1 MRILME
7 HLTSILAG
15 LCISSFSHAAEQ
27 APVPIGHHTL
37 SGASNYLL
45 YNGCRPL
52 ENPKAIITLTT
63 EMNAGAGGFDFQFNA
78 NSLATEQNP
87 HGANADGA
95 PSSMGWQQ
103 YIINVRAGSAKN
115 TTDVSG
121 FLEPWPSSKQDE
133 SNGSDLVNRGGYHL
147 VTLADTPTPT
157 LPAGTRLE
165 ILLDTSPHDHS
176 VTGITFTVTLRGGVK
191 TIVLYPKSDYWNGK
205 TIALEGLALDKTLC
219 LANAKHPYNDK
230 RFCPDVKKGPRH
242 LQQKDL
248 TPVTSFQLDFAGPWF
263 NKGEG
268 TIDYEASGG
277 THLVPVLPDEKLNAQ
292 SAGHMPY
299 CSAGTNTAESSNIH
313 YSTLPVTGGRQTFTF
328 APRCENGTRAYF
340 FNCDQSSFCA
350 TPENAKTCLAGGWC
364 YPVGVSNVKALG
376 RGQCKKVSRADERDP
391 LGGWL
396 DKVVYPGPPSD
407 KRAGGGH

>member
-1 MRILME
+1 MRILMK

-15 LCISSFSHAAEQ
+15 LCIASFSHAAEQ
-27 APVPIGHHTL
+27 APIPIGHHTL
-37 SGASNYLL
+37 SGSSNYVL
-45 YNGCRPL
+45 YSGCEPL
-52 ENPKAIITLTT
+52 ENPKAVITLTT

-87 HGANADGA
+87 HGANADGT

-121 FLEPWPSSKQDE
+121 FIEPWPSSKQDE
-133 SNGSDLVNRGGYHL
+133 SNGSDLINKGGYHL
-147 VTLADTPTPT
+147 VTLTDTPTPT

-165 ILLDTSPHDHS
+165 ILLNTSPHDHS
-176 VTGITFTVTLRGGVK
+176 VTGITFTVTLRGGAK
-191 TIVLYPKSDYWNGK
+191 TTVLYPASDYWNGK
-205 TIALEGLALDKTLC
+205 TIPLEGLALDQTLC
-219 LANAKHPYNDK
+219 LPNEKHPYNDK
-230 RFCPDVKKGPRH
+230 RFCPDAKKGPRH

-268 TIDYEASGG
+268 TIDYEASSG
-277 THLVPVLPDEKLNAQ
+277 THLVPVPPDEKLNTE
-292 SAGHMPY
+292 SSGHLPY
-299 CSAGTNTAESSNIH
+299 CSTGANTAESSDIH

-328 APRCENGTRAYF
+328 APRCENGTQAYF

-350 TPENAKTCLAGGWC
+350 TPESAKTCLAGGWC

-376 RGQCKKVSRADERDP
+376 RGQCKKVSRTDERDP

-396 DKVVYPGPPSD
+396 NNVVYPGPPEP
-407 KRAGGGH
+407 KRAGDGH

>member
-1 MRILME
+1 MRILMK
-7 HLTSILAG
+7 HLTLILAVF
-15 LCISSFSHAAEQ
+15 CIPSFSHAAEQ
-27 APVPIGHHTL
+27 APVPTGHHTL
-37 SGASNYLL
+37 SGASNYLI
-45 YNGCRPL
+45 YNCCEPL
-52 ENPKAIITLTT
+52 ENPKVSSTLTT

-87 HGANADGA
+87 HGANTDGT

-103 YIINVRAGSAKN
+103 YIINVRAGNAKN

-121 FLEPWPSSKQDE
+121 FLEPWPSAKQDE
-133 SNGSDLVNRGGYHL
+133 SNGSDLVNKGGYHL

-165 ILLDTSPHDHS
+165 ILLNTSPQNHS
-176 VTGITFTVTLRGGVK
+176 VTGITFTATLPGGVK
-191 TIVLYPKSDYWNGK
+191 TTVLYPTSDYWNGK

-219 LANAKHPYNDK
+219 LPNAKHPYNDK
-230 RFCPDVKKGPRH
+230 RFCPDVKKGPRR

-263 NKGEG
+263 NKGQG
-268 TIDYEASGG
+268 TIDYDASGG

-292 SAGHMPY
+292 SGAHLPY
-299 CSAGTNTAESSNIH
+299 CSVGADTAESSNMH

-328 APRCENGTRAYF
+328 APPCENGTKAYF

-376 RGQCKKVSRADERDP
+376 RGECKKVSRADERDP

-407 KRAGGGH
+407 KRAGANH